1 MPELESI
8 ASPLGA
14 ECDPEDRLSDVLEV
28 LRLQDPVP
36 LIVVRGEDVLG
47 TIGLEVV
54 VSWFD
59 ALDQTAVRDV
69 MRPAPEID
77 LGERIE
83 RGAEAMRDA
92 AAAAA
97 IVTASDGVFS
107 RRSAP
112 VEDLHPTSRAS
123 VSARNTIESQAAE
136 ITQLIFG
143 SYS

>member
-36 LIVVRGEDVLG
+36 LLVVRGGDVLG
-47 TIGLEVV
+47 TIGLEAV
-54 VSWFD
+54 VSSID
-59 ALDQTAVRDV
+59 ALDQTSVRDV

-83 RGAEAMRDA
+83 RGADVMRRSGA
-92 AAAAA
+92 EAA
-97 IVTASDGVFS
+97 IVTATDGGIFS

-112 VEDLHPTSRAS
+112 VGMVRSEERR
-123 VSARNTIESQAAE
+123 V
-136 ITQLIFG
+136 
-143 SYS
+143 